1 MERLPANFDWDDGNR
16 EKCEKHG
23 VSVAEIEA
31 FLSGTPRLAPDRK
44 HSRAEERFL
53 AVGRNSRGRA
63 MFVVFTLREK
73 DGDLLVRP
81 ISARYMH
88 RKETEGYE
96 KESSKIQDG

>member
-1 MERLPANFDWDDGNR
+1 MQRLPADFDWDDGNR
-16 EKCEKHG
+16 EKCQRHG

-31 FLSGTPRLAPDRK
+31 FLSGTPRFAPDRK

-63 MFVVFTLREK
+63 MFVVFTLRERH
-73 DGDLLVRP
+73 GELFIRP

-88 RKETEGYE
+88 RKEAEGYE
-96 KESSKIQDG
+96 KESSEIQDR

>member
-16 EKCEKHG
+16 QKCQKHS

-31 FLSGTPRLAPDRK
+31 FLSGTPRFAPDRK
-44 HSRAEERFL
+44 HSRVEERFL

-73 DGDLLVRP
+73 HGELFIRP

>member
-1 MERLPANFDWDDGNR
+1 MKRLPADFDWDDGNR
-16 EKCEKHG
+16 EKCQRHG

-31 FLSGTPRLAPDRK
+31 FLSGTPRFAPDRK

-63 MFVVFTLREK
+63 MFVVFTLRERH
-73 DGDLLVRP
+73 GELFIRP

-88 RKETEGYE
+88 RKEAEGYE
-96 KESSKIQDG
+96 KESSEIQDR

>member
-1 MERLPANFDWDDGNR
+1 MERLLANFDWDDGNR
-16 EKCEKHG
+16 EKCQKHG

-31 FLSGTPRLAPDRK
+31 FLSGTPRFAPDRK

-53 AVGRNSRGRA
+53 AVGRNSRGQA

-73 DGDLLVRP
+73 HGELFIRP